1 MKTLKFI
8 NISFND
14 NEKNILSL
22 PYRYKNNVAIL
33 DKFDNNGVSI
43 FEFKKHS
50 FADRVFTLMLVYRK
64 QSMQMQQFSQ
74 MWKYLVARY
83 SIDIVAGTFNY
94 NLLKVSEKKALIF
107 PQTRSGSL
115 IDHVYINKSLMQ
127 LLKTCTFLMKLEKYA
142 GDFHTVF

>member
-1 MKTLKFI
+1 MECLSL
-8 NISFND
+8 NSR
-14 NEKNILSL
+14 NIL
-22 PYRYKNNVAIL
+22 
-33 DKFDNNGVSI
+33 
-43 FEFKKHS
+43 
-50 FADRVFTLMLVYRK
+50 LMLVYRK

-94 NLLKVSEKKALIF
+94 NFLKVSEKKVLIF

-142 GDFHTVF
+142 GDFHTVL